1 MNIIKSIITYL
12 IKLLILSAITL
23 TISVSLLQRKFPPDV
38 DAFYKQ
44 IKFIQNLQAH
54 TMESLKQQ
62 SVDLHL
68 TKNNLKASSNDP
80 SLEEKLKLRNDQ
92 LNQFLLNLD
101 KQSKELKDLH
111 SNTGKAEKMD
121 FLMLKNKVNISEQKI
136 KVLEYEVRQL
146 KNQIRILN
154 KK

>member
-1 MNIIKSIITYL
+1 M
-12 IKLLILSAITL
+12 
-23 TISVSLLQRKFPPDV
+23 
-38 DAFYKQ
+38 
-44 IKFIQNLQAH
+44 
-54 TMESLKQQ
+54 
-62 SVDLHL
+62 DLHL